1 MAPISSAA
9 PPNHVAGRQPTDGKP
24 LRSAVRSCGVP
35 VQVHCEDRR
44 QEARA
49 RAILA
54 ANATPCDFVATGV
67 PTFGLSEGRH
77 GACNLTL
84 DGALIAVDVEPGIA
98 ITILDAEVRARIAA
112 HAPDHVIVHA
122 GAVAHRGRGIVLPGP
137 SFAGKTTLVAA
148 LLAAGASYLS
158 DELAVIDAQGML
170 HAFPRPLSLRDPET
184 TLATRV
190 AAAQVAPHAPAP
202 PAAAVPIG
210 LVAIATYEPQAR
222 WAPEQLTPGQ
232 GALALLANTP
242 AARTDAPRILPILSR
257 ATGHA
262 TVLRGPRGDAA
273 ATARAILASVER

>member
-1 MAPISSAA
+1 MAPAPSAA
-9 PPNHVAGRQPTDGKP
+9 PPSHVAARPTAGRKAA
-24 LRSAVRSCGVP
+24 RFAVRSCGVP
-35 VQVHCEDRR
+35 VQVQCEDRR
-44 QEARA
+44 LEARV
-49 RAILA
+49 RAILP

-67 PTFGLSEGRH
+67 PTFALSEGQH

-98 ITILDAEVRARIAA
+98 ITILDAQVRVQIAA

-190 AAAQVAPHAPAP
+190 AAAQIAPNAPTP
-202 PAAAVPIG
+202 PTAAVPVG
-210 LVAIATYEPQAR
+210 LVAIATYEPHAR
-222 WAPEQLTPGQ
+222 WAPEQLTSGQ

-242 AARTDAPRILPILSR
+242 AARSDAPRILPILSR

-273 ATARAILASVER
+273 ATARAILASAER